1 MHAYT
6 RSSMTHDGCC
16 CLSVPPTRDD
26 NNRRDERGEI
36 LSNNE
41 ESEDELLSEEELSDA
56 TEDEE
61 ENVSYDPFMCQ
72 RCERRFH
79 KERNLQRHKN
89 RGSCWRSKRGLIAQG
104 RMNHSQNAGYI
115 CYSCNEVFDSE
126 LLLSSH
132 TLLHTHP
139 TEEYRND
146 CFTLRLT
153 KSSRHRS
160 VRD

>member
-1 MHAYT
+1 
-6 RSSMTHDGCC
+6 MTHDGCC

-56 TEDEE
+56 TEDE

-146 CFTLRLT
+146 FKRA
-153 KSSRHRS
+153 S
-160 VRD
+160 